1 MIFSY
6 IFSLINNGRESVKM
20 KKKLLNVVAICILTV
35 SCASS
40 ASDITASY
48 VSPMKYSNYDCNQ
61 IAIERDN
68 IERRVNALYY
78 SVEKRAKADRT
89 SMAVGMV
96 LFWPA
101 LFFLKGD
108 SPEAAE
114 YARMKGE
121 YEAIQTIAV
130 QKKCGVQFE
139 TDLMDSIEASKNDPS
154 KK

>member
-1 MIFSY
+1 M
-6 IFSLINNGRESVKM
+6 RDKM
-20 KKKLLNVVAICILTV
+20 KKNLLNIFVLCFLTV

-40 ASDITASY
+40 AADISTSY
-48 VSPMKYSNYDCNQ
+48 VSPLKYSNYDCQQ
-61 IAIERDN
+61 ISMERDN
-68 IERRVNALYY
+68 IERRVNELYY
-78 SVEKRAKADRT
+78 AVEKRAKADRT

-114 YARMKGE
+114 YSRMKGE
-121 YEAIQTIAV
+121 YEAIQSVAV

-139 TDLMDSIEASKNDPS
+139 SDLMDSIEASKNDPS
-154 KK
+154 NQ